1 MEADVL
7 QLPYQHGLVDLHTGG
22 TRRGF
27 TNVGVIWKHQ
37 GKTQLE
43 DLIKKLDSLSEK
55 NLNRVISVVDP
66 LIENFLSGEDF
77 RTEIKSES
85 HPVE

>member
-1 MEADVL
+1 MD
-7 QLPYQHGLVDLHTGG
+7 
-22 TRRGF
+22 
-27 TNVGVIWKHQ
+27 HQ
-37 GKTQLE
+37 KISSRSKEREFFCCANT

-77 RTEIKSES
+77 RMEIKSES

>member
-1 MEADVL
+1 METDVL

-55 NLNRVISVVDP
+55 NLNTVSAGGDP
-66 LIENFLSGEDF
+66 LNENFLHGEDF
-77 RTEIKSES
+77 SIEIKSEA